1 MVRKLSTSYQ
11 KLSAIT
17 LVAITLGVAIP
28 LSITY
33 TFYSLFLYQPSL
45 TRFSSYEELET
56 FVSKTSSFPYFKEI
70 DLIPGITSRGSA
82 NQESFEYSG
91 TNIQVEGVDEADIVK
106 CDGEHLFL
114 VSSNNVTIIKA
125 YPPEDATVITRITLN
140 ETVKGVFVYD
150 NRLVIFSEGSPYNSQ
165 ERIND
170 SPFGKTFVRVYN
182 IENILSPHLVR
193 TVSFDGNYFDSRM
206 LKNYVYILT
215 YQPAY
220 IHNGKVPLPTVESN
234 GMIEQIEAKD
244 VYYAN
249 VTDCSYTLITVASMN
264 VHNDNEA
271 PIHETF
277 LLGFMGQIYVSL
289 ENIYIAIPGY
299 STDSQKTDIHRI
311 RINEGQIS
319 HEASGLVPGYI
330 LNQFSMDEYDN
341 HFRVATTTGST
352 ARFFQQATSQN
363 NVYILDMNLQITGK
377 LENLA
382 PGERIYSARF
392 LGKRCYLVTFK
403 KVDPLFVIDLEDP
416 FNPKVLG
423 KLKIPGYSDYLHPY
437 DENHLI
443 GIGKNTVEAEE
454 GDFAWYQGVKISLF
468 NIEDV
473 EHPKEVAT
481 FSIGDRGTD
490 SPVLREHKAL
500 LFDKNRNLLAI
511 PVLVAEIDESKYPN
525 GIPPTAYG
533 DYVWQ
538 GLYVFNLT
546 ENNILLR
553 GKITHIENED
563 DLLKSGYYYHSP
575 YSIERSL
582 YIENVLY
589 SLSSKKIKMNNLT
602 NLLEIGE
609 VRIQ

>member
-1 MVRKLSTSYQ
+1 VRNLSLSYQ
-11 KLSAIT
+11 KLSALT

-33 TFYSLFLYQPSL
+33 TFYSLFLSNPSL
-45 TRFSSYEELET
+45 TRFSSYEELKT
-56 FVSKTSSFPYFKEI
+56 FVSKTSSFPYFESI
-70 DLIPGITSRGSA
+70 DFTPGITSRGSA
-82 NQESFEYSG
+82 NQETIEYSG

-106 CDGEHLFL
+106 CDGEYIFL
-114 VSSNNVTIIKA
+114 ASLNNVTIIKA
-125 YPPEDATVITRITLN
+125 YPPEDATVVTCIILN
-140 ETVKGVFVYD
+140 ETVKGIYIYD
-150 NRLVIFSEGSPYNSQ
+150 DRLVIFSESSPHNSQ
-165 ERIND
+165 EMMNN

-182 IENILSPHLVR
+182 IETVVSPHLVR

-220 IHNGKVPLPTVESN
+220 IHNGSVILPSVESN
-234 GMIEQIEAKD
+234 GMVEQIEAKN

-249 VTDCSYTLITVASMN
+249 VTDYSYTFVTVASMN
-264 VHNDNEA
+264 INNDNEA
-271 PIHETF
+271 PTHETF

-299 STDSQKTDIHRI
+299 ATDSQKTDIHRI
-311 RINEGQIS
+311 RIEKGQII
-319 HEASGLVPGYI
+319 HESSGLVSGYI
-330 LNQFSMDEYDN
+330 LNQFSMDEHDN
-341 HFRVATTTGST
+341 YFRVATTTGST

-392 LGKRCYLVTFK
+392 LGERCYLVTFK

-416 FNPKVLG
+416 TNPKVLG

-473 EHPKEVAT
+473 EHPK
-481 FSIGDRGTD
+481 
-490 SPVLREHKAL
+490 
-500 LFDKNRNLLAI
+500 
-511 PVLVAEIDESKYPN
+511 N
-525 GIPPTAYG
+525 GIPPNAYG

-538 GLYVFNLT
+538 GLYVFNIT
-546 ENNILLR
+546 ENNILLG
-553 GKITHIENED
+553 GKITHLENDD
-563 DLLKSGYYYHSP
+563 DLLKSGYYYYST

-589 SLSSKKIKMNNLT
+589 TLSSQKVKMNSLT

-609 VRIQ
+609 VKLQ